1 MKSNT
6 VYAQLLQH
14 SEAERRQLL
23 EQPLIQRALNGGIDR
38 ATYLAFLHEAYH
50 HVRHTVPLLMAC
62 GARLPDRLE
71 WLREAVAE
79 YIEEEL
85 GHQHWILDDIA
96 AAGGDPDATRNGQAS
111 AATELM
117 VAYAYHLIDR
127 ANPVGFFGMVHVLE
141 GTSVAL
147 AERAADSLANSLAL
161 PDRALRYLRSH
172 GRLDQDHVGFFEG
185 LVNRLTEPEDQAALL
200 HAAER
205 FFALYGAIFAEIDQT
220 SAAREQH
227 AA

>member
-1 MKSNT
+1 MNAINL
-6 VYAQLLQH
+6 YDQLIRH
-14 SEAERRQLL
+14 SDEARRHLL
-23 EQPLIQRALNGGIDR
+23 GQRLIQRALNGEIDR
-38 ATYLAFLHEAYH
+38 PTYLAFLHEAYH

-79 YIEEEL
+79 YIEEEI
-85 GHQHWILDDIA
+85 GHQNWILDDIA
-96 AAGGDPDATRNGQAS
+96 AAGGNPDATRNGLPS
-111 AATELM
+111 PATELM

-147 AERAADSLANSLAL
+147 AERAADSLADSLGL

-172 GRLDQDHVGFFEG
+172 GRLDQEHVGFFEG
-185 LVNRLTEPEDQAALL
+185 LVNRLTDPDDQEALL
-200 HAAER
+200 LGAER
-205 FFALYGAIFAEIDQT
+205 FYALYAAIFAEIDRTGARPEQR
-220 SAAREQH
+220 AA
-227 AA
+227 